1 MQASENEIHAF
12 LVDYSGAH
20 DRVQSGRFKRDQIRL
35 EFEGGSPA
43 TAKLRDLRTTCCM
56 IDLGSSIFTLNFRDV
71 TSFGHPGEAGAPL
84 PVLTVRLGALARDM
98 NARMARDT
106 RRASWFE
113 RNAGTEYARP
123 RSPEPAGTRQSGQA
137 PPLSPPAGIQLE
149 ALPEEPAPYNHV
161 RRSGQPEAEQRPA
174 RDNPREQQRHSLD
187 EIDEMLKQMWQE
199 PNR

>member
-1 MQASENEIHAF
+1 MQASQNEIHAF
-12 LVDYSGAH
+12 LVDWSGAH

-71 TSFGHPGEAGAPL
+71 TGFSLPHEAGAAL
-84 PVLTVRLGALARDM
+84 PVLTLRLGALARDM

-106 RRASWFE
+106 RRSSWFE
-113 RNAGTEYARP
+113 RSAGHEYARP
-123 RSPEPAGTRQSGQA
+123 RSHSPAPEHA
-137 PPLSPPAGIQLE
+137 PPLRPPAGLQLE
-149 ALPEEPAPYNHV
+149 ALADEPAPYNHV
-161 RRSGQPEAEQRPA
+161 RRTSEPA
-174 RDNPREQQRHSLD
+174 RDKQPAREAAREQQRHSLD
-187 EIDEMLKQMWQE
+187 EIEEMLKQMWQE